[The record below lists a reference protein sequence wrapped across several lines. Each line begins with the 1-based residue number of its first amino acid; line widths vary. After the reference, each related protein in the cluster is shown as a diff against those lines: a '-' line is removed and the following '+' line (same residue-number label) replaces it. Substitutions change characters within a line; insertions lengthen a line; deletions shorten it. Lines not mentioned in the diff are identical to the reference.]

1 MAKSASEP
9 APVIDRSA
17 GFERKRRDI
26 LRGAALVF
34 YRRGFAAGT
43 TKEIAAE
50 VGLSQPAIYH
60 YVGSKDD
67 LLRQIALQVDHDIL
81 ASLDAADPDAPPAAQ
96 LRAIIGAF
104 VAAVIENQ
112 ETFAVYWKELD
123 SSFPEDLRA
132 AVTKDEKAFMAR
144 ISKLVKQLQD
154 DGTFPSDAPTTIVTE
169 GVVGM
174 VCWMYH
180 WYRPGRTLDPAGVAD
195 VFCNLI
201 GLPEAP

>member
-9 APVIDRSA
+9 TPVIDRSA

-81 ASLDAADPDAPPAAQ
+81 ASLDAADPTSPAATQ

-123 SSFPEDLRA
+123 SSFPDDLRN

-144 ISKLVKQLQD
+144 ISKLVKELQD
-154 DGTFPSDAPTTIVTE
+154 NGTFPRDAPTTIVTE

-201 GLPEAP
+201 GLPAA